1 MNTLATEWSA
11 ALGLR
16 VPIVNAPMGGAAG
29 GVLAAAVSRA
39 GGLGMVG
46 MGSAG
51 SVESL
56 EAELRPL
63 SALGQPFGIG
73 LVDWVMR
80 QKPHLL
86 TTALAARPV
95 LLSVSFGEDFGW
107 VRHAHDA
114 GVRAAAQVGDLQSAR
129 RAVDAGV
136 DVLVARGA
144 EAGGHGTP
152 RVGTLPLLAEVLDA
166 VSVPVLAA
174 GGISSGRA
182 LAAVLAAG
190 AAGAWIGTAFA
201 ACAETL
207 TPDPAR
213 QVLLAAEDTDTV
225 LTRVF
230 DLAQGY
236 SWPPELP
243 ERVVRDE
250 LGSAWDGR
258 EDQLAGDSAARAE
271 FVRAVTPAVGVNAG
285 QGVGMVRSVRTAA
298 EVIDELSADARRLLD
313 RW

>member
-1 MNTLATEWSA
+1 MTALSTDWSHS
-11 ALGLR
+11 LGLR

-29 GVLAAAVSRA
+29 GALAAAVSRA

-51 SVESL
+51 TVERL
-56 EAELRPL
+56 QAELRPL
-63 SALGQPFGIG
+63 AGLGHPFGIG

-80 QKPHLL
+80 QQPQLL

-95 LLSVSFGEDFGW
+95 LLSVSFGDDFTW
-107 VRHAHDA
+107 VRHAQDA
-114 GVRAAAQVGDLQSAR
+114 GVLAAAQISDVQSAR
-129 RAVDAGV
+129 HAADAGV
-136 DVLVARGA
+136 DVLIARGA
-144 EAGGHGTP
+144 EGGGHGAP
-152 RVGTLPLLAEVLDA
+152 RVGTLPLLAETLDA
-166 VSVPVLAA
+166 VAVPVLAA

-207 TPDPAR
+207 TPEPAR
-213 QVLLAAEDTDTV
+213 RVILAADDTDTV
-225 LTRVF
+225 VTRVF
-230 DLAQGY
+230 DIAQGY
-236 SWPPELP
+236 RWPAGLP
-243 ERVVRDE
+243 ERVIRDP
-250 LGSAWDGR
+250 LFGAWDGR
-258 EDQLAGDSAARAE
+258 EGELAADSEAREKFTGAM
-271 FVRAVTPAVGVNAG
+271 TPAVGVNAG

-298 EVIDELSADARRLLD
+298 EVLDELSADARRLLD

>member
-1 MNTLATEWSA
+1 MLATEWSES
-11 ALGLR
+11 LGLR

-29 GVLAAAVSRA
+29 GLLAAAVSRA
-39 GGLGMVG
+39 GGLGMIG

-51 SVESL
+51 SVERL

-63 SALGQPFGIG
+63 REPGLRFGVG

-80 QKPHLL
+80 QQPGLL

-95 LLSVSFGEDFGW
+95 LLSVSFGDDFDW
-107 VRHAHDA
+107 VPQAHDA
-114 GVRAAAQVGDLQSAR
+114 GVLAAAQAGDLQSTR
-129 RAVDAGV
+129 IAVDAGV
-136 DVLVARGA
+136 DVLIARGA

-166 VSVPVLAA
+166 VPVPVLAA

-207 TPDPAR
+207 TPAPAR
-213 QVLLAAEDTDTV
+213 QALLAAGDTDTV

-230 DLAQGY
+230 DIAQGY

-258 EDQLAGDSAARAE
+258 EDQLTADGQARAQ
-271 FVRAVTPAVGVNAG
+271 FIRAMTPAVGVNAG

-298 EVIDELSADARRLLD
+298 DVIDELSADARRLLD